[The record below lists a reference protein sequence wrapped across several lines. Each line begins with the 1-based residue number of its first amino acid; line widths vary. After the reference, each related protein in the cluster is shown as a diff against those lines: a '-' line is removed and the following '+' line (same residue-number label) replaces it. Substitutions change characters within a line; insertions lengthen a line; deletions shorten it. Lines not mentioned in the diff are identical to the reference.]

1 VHKLRVTRALPSS
14 TCDHLRH
21 LLTTTVRVRVSPSA
35 PHSPLFNSNL
45 CVWILSSSSSDPLPP
60 PPSTKLIFLSLAI
73 PWITSGTLLY
83 ELFKEADLA
92 FNHVVICDDT
102 LEPADLSMWS
112 AKEDGRR
119 GAGFVVR

>member
-1 VHKLRVTRALPSS
+1 MRMDTLIIILGPA
-14 TCDHLRH
+14 
-21 LLTTTVRVRVSPSA
+21 TTTFLIP
-35 PHSPLFNSNL
+35 
-45 CVWILSSSSSDPLPP
+45 
-60 PPSTKLIFLSLAI
+60 TKLIFLSLAM

-83 ELFKEADLA
+83 ELSKEADLA

-102 LEPADLSMWS
+102 LEPADLSTWS